1 MMIVKNI
8 TQPIMNFMTKLLV
21 NRKPLSAGIIKLVAF
36 AFLSLLIYSCTKS
49 PKKIGANIMPEDSKL
64 NVARTDT
71 TSVYAYS
78 VLSDS
83 VRSDELSFNYFG
95 SLLDPKFGT
104 VTAGIYA
111 QLSITSLD
119 HDFGPNPV
127 LDSLVLQMAYQG
139 YYGDTNVSLSFHA
152 YELTELMEFDEEYY
166 SNLELSHDFIDYGD
180 FPFVPHP
187 NDSTTEID
195 TIANDTIRIGA
206 VEKFNLGLTNP
217 ALANKL
223 LIADSLTMSS
233 SENFRNYF
241 KGLYLTV
248 SEVNSDGCLVRFNL
262 NDSKSGLIL
271 YYKNDT
277 ADSLRYGYVVSSV
290 TPRVGKYT
298 HNYST
303 ASQEIQNQLINGD
316 TSLGQQK
323 FYVQGLAGV
332 KSVIKF
338 PHLLEW
344 ARKGKY
350 AFNEVKLIFSGYEPE
365 PYLEAPAALFLVKR
379 NADNTQEILEDQYQG
394 GSYFGGEYKSS
405 TNEYVFRITNHIQNL
420 LLDTTQVDNGLFVY
434 ANGSS
439 LNPKRFVFNGNQPE
453 SDTLSPFRLEIIYT
467 DLNQK

>member
-439 LNPKRFVFNGNQPE
+439 LNPKRFVFNCNQPE

>member
-1 MMIVKNI
+1 
-8 TQPIMNFMTKLLV
+8 MNFMTKLLV
-21 NRKPLSAGIIKLVAF
+21 KRKPLSAGIIKLIAF
-36 AFLSLLIYSCTKS
+36 AFLSLLIYSCAKS

-104 VTAGIYA
+104 VTAGIYT
-111 QLSITSLD
+111 QLSITSVD

-139 YYGDTNVSLSFHA
+139 YYGDTNVSLTFHA
-152 YELTELMEFDEEYY
+152 YELTELMEFDNEYY
-166 SNLELSHDFIDYGD
+166 SNLELQHDFIDYGNYT
-180 FPFVPHP
+180 FEPHP

-206 VEKFNLGLTNP
+206 VEKFNLGLTNTT
-217 ALANKL
+217 LANKL
-223 LIADSLTMSS
+223 LNADSATMSS

-248 SEVNSDGCLVRFNL
+248 SEVNSDGCLIRFNL
-262 NDSKSGLIL
+262 NDTKSGLIL

-277 ADSLRYGYVVSSV
+277 ADSLRYGYMASSV

-303 ASQEIQNQLINGD
+303 ASQEIQNQVINGD

-323 FYVQGLAGV
+323 FYVQGLAGL
-332 KSVIKF
+332 KGVIKF
-338 PHLLEW
+338 PHLLDW

-350 AFNEVKLIFSGYEPE
+350 AFNEVKLIFSGYESE
-365 PYLEAPAALFLVKR
+365 PYLDAPAALFLVKR

-394 GSYFGGEYKSS
+394 ASYFDGEYKSS

-420 LLDTTQVDNGLFVY
+420 LIDTTQVDYGLYVY

-439 LNPKRFVFNGNQPE
+439 LNPKRFVFNGNEPE

>member
-1 MMIVKNI
+1 
-8 TQPIMNFMTKLLV
+8 MTKLLV
-21 NRKPLSAGIIKLVAF
+21 KRKPISTGIIKLTAF
-36 AFLSLLIYSCTKS
+36 ALLSLFIYSCAKS
-49 PKKIGANIMPEDSKL
+49 PKKIGAKIMPEDSKL

-71 TSVYAYS
+71 TSVYAYT

-95 SLLDPKFGT
+95 SLLDPEFGT
-104 VTAGIYA
+104 VTAGIYT
-111 QLSITSLD
+111 QFSISSLD

-139 YYGDTNVSLSFHA
+139 YYGDTNVSLTFHA
-152 YELTELMEFDEEYY
+152 YELNELMEFDEEYY
-166 SNLELSHDFIDYGD
+166 SNLELQHDFIDYGD
-180 FPFVPHP
+180 FVFQPHP
-187 NDSTTEID
+187 NDSTTEVD
-195 TIANDTIRIGA
+195 SIANDTLRIGA
-206 VEKFNLGLTNP
+206 VERFNLGLTNT
-217 ALANKL
+217 ALADKL
-223 LIADSLTMSS
+223 LNADSAAMSS
-233 SENFRNYF
+233 SEEFRNFF

-277 ADSLRYGYVVSSV
+277 ADSLRYGYTVSSV
-290 TPRVGKYT
+290 SPRVGKYM

-303 ASQEIQNQLINGD
+303 ASQEIQNQVINGD

-323 FYVQGLAGV
+323 FYVQGLAGLRGL
-332 KSVIKF
+332 IKF
-338 PHLLEW
+338 PHLIQW

-350 AFNEVKLIFSGYEPE
+350 ALNEVKLIFSGFEAE
-365 PYLEAPAALFLVKR
+365 PYLDAPAALFLVKR

-394 GSYFGGEYKSS
+394 ASYFDGEYKSS

-434 ANGSS
+434 TNGSS
-439 LNPKRFVFNGNQPE
+439 LNPKRFIFNGNQPQ

-467 DLNQK
+467 DLDQK

>member
-1 MMIVKNI
+1 
-8 TQPIMNFMTKLLV
+8 MTKLLV
-21 NRKPLSAGIIKLVAF
+21 KRKPLSAGIIKLAAF
-36 AFLSLLIYSCTKS
+36 TLLSLFIYSCTKS

-83 VRSDELSFNYFG
+83 VRSDQLSFNYFG
-95 SLLDPKFGT
+95 SLVDPKFGT
-104 VTAGIYA
+104 VTAGIYTNIM
-111 QLSITSLD
+111 ITTLNQ
-119 HDFGPNPV
+119 DFGTNPV
-127 LDSLVLQMAYQG
+127 LDSIILQMAYQG
-139 YYGDTNVSLSFHA
+139 YYGDTNVSLTFHA
-152 YELTELMEFDEEYY
+152 YELTELMEFDDEYY
-166 SNLELSHDFIDYGD
+166 SNLELQHDFIDYGD
-180 FPFVPHP
+180 FTFEPHP

-195 TIANDTIRIGA
+195 TIAKDTIRTGA

-223 LIADSLTMSS
+223 LNPPDDSIMINSD
-233 SENFRNYF
+233 NFRNYF

-248 SEVNSDGCLVRFNL
+248 NEVNSDGCLIRFNL
-262 NDSKSGLIL
+262 LDSKSGLIL
-271 YYKNDT
+271 YYHNDDE
-277 ADSLRYGYVVSSV
+277 DSLRYRYMIS
-290 TPRVGKYT
+290 PAHARVGKYT

-303 ASQEIQNQLINGD
+303 ASQEIQNQVINGD

-323 FYVQGLAGV
+323 FYVQGLAGL
-332 KSVIKF
+332 KGVIKF
-338 PHLLEW
+338 PHLLDW

-350 AFNEVKLIFSGYEPE
+350 AFNEVKLIFTGYEPE
-365 PYLEAPAALFLVKR
+365 PYLDAPAALFLVKR

-394 GSYFGGEYKSS
+394 ANYFDGEYKSS

-420 LLDTTQVDNGLFVY
+420 LIDTTQVDYGLYVY

-439 LNPKRFVFNGNQPE
+439 LNPKRFVFNGNQPV